1 VGPFPL
7 LQQGACVVH
16 RPNPGNRPIPFHI
29 ISNTHST
36 TPYTTLA
43 TVPNTITGPATTNIL
58 AAMPVT
64 MPVADVNIGHSNL
77 KNIYIKA
84 VACYNKIK

>member
-1 VGPFPL
+1 MGPFPL
-7 LQQGACVVH
+7 LQLIESIIAYSIKKRRQNFQKSGKKGAW
-16 RPNPGNRPIPFHI
+16 PIGQAPFHI

-64 MPVADVNIGHSNL
+64 MPSAAVNIGHSDL
-77 KNIYIKA
+77 
-84 VACYNKIK
+84 